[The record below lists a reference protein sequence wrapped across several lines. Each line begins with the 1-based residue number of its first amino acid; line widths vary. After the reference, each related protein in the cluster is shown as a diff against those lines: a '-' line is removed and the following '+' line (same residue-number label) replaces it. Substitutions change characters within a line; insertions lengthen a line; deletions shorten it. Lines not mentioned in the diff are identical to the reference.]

1 MAGAGIGNPAGAIV
15 VADGACPRI
24 ITGMAR
30 ETISG
35 GVFVYASGA
44 SGVVSSGADSLA
56 TGDILFCKDAS
67 GLLFN
72 GVALATAGS
81 NTPIAIATRGTFI
94 VVANGNVV
102 AGMPVKCDG
111 NNAVLQAA
119 ATDAMRIGKAVT
131 EGASGGYIVV
141 DIQG

>member
-1 MAGAGIGNPAGAIV
+1 MAATGIGNPAGAIV

-24 ITGMAR
+24 ITGLAR

-44 SGVVSSGADSLA
+44 GGVVSSGADSLA

-72 GVALATAGS
+72 GIALATAGS
-81 NTPIAIATRGTFI
+81 NTPIAVATRGTFI

-102 AGMPVKCDG
+102 AGMPVTADG
-111 NNAVLQAA
+111 NNSALQSTGANK
-119 ATDAMRIGKAVT
+119 IGRAVT
-131 EGASGGYIVV
+131 EGTSGGYIVI